1 MASVDFTRV
10 PDSVWLEILSYFS
23 SDNLL
28 LWTAL
33 PEIEIQ
39 KCEIF
44 RRLFHSF
51 HLCGDKSLWKSV
63 DWQGRISKPIIL
75 RKLIR
80 FIGPYTT
87 KIKFSGFDSTK
98 KKKLKIPESI
108 LHSIQNRAT
117 HLKTLELV
125 NCTLDYHET
134 PLRKVPRSIEKI
146 TLDNVSWTNYP
157 FVLTLRAS
165 PFFQLHKRFEKLKE
179 IQVINGD
186 KWLSRQDRNCLKT
199 IQEQNG
205 CAT

>member
-1 MASVDFTRV
+1 MASVDFSRV
-10 PDSVWLEILSYFS
+10 PDSVWLEILSYLS

-28 LWTAL
+28 LWTTL

-44 RRLFHSF
+44 RRLFH
-51 HLCGDKSLWKSV
+51 LCGDKSLWKSV
-63 DWQGRISKPIIL
+63 DYQGQNKPIIL

-80 FIGPYTT
+80 FLGPFTT
-87 KIKFSGFDSTK
+87 KIKFSGLK
-98 KKKLKIPESI
+98 KKKLKIPESL
-108 LHSIQNRAT
+108 LHSIQNRAS
-117 HLKTLELV
+117 HLKTLELID
-125 NCTLDYHET
+125 CCLDYHES

-157 FVLTLRAS
+157 FVPSLRGS

-186 KWLSRQDRNCLKT
+186 KW
-199 IQEQNG
+199 
-205 CAT
+205 

>member
-1 MASVDFTRV
+1 M
-10 PDSVWLEILSYFS
+10 
-23 SDNLL
+23 
-28 LWTAL
+28 
-33 PEIEIQ
+33 
-39 KCEIF
+39 
-44 RRLFHSF
+44 
-51 HLCGDKSLWKSV
+51 